1 VSAFVRYTIAL
12 LLAYFLTWTASYTY
26 TVFNAVGHL
35 DFATYFPNY
44 FLWFIW
50 AVSGPV
56 GDMAAGTMIL
66 SFILLLP
73 FAIVAVFLARTFRRT
88 GA

>member
-44 FLWFIW
+44 FLWPS
-50 AVSGPV
+50 AVPLE
-56 GDMAAGTMIL
+56 TW
-66 SFILLLP
+66 P
-73 FAIVAVFLARTFRRT
+73 LAP
-88 GA
+88 